1 MLPAP
6 HSVREMKSESL
17 QQATLLCEEKSSS
30 LQMRASQLVVCGRCD
45 WDKGRS
51 PGRREEKGK
60 LCIESPK
67 RPMQQS
73 QQPIQSVLRVHL
85 NEKPSRLRF
94 QLSRHT

>member
-1 MLPAP
+1 
-6 HSVREMKSESL
+6 
-17 QQATLLCEEKSSS
+17 
-30 LQMRASQLVVCGRCD
+30 MRASQLVVCGRCD

-73 QQPIQSVLRVHL
+73 QQPIQSMLRVHL
-85 NEKPSRLRF
+85 NEKPSRLCF
-94 QLSRHT
+94 QVQIPLRCVTHCFKSGSTASLQMQ